1 MVNKKY
7 TISIIREARI
17 DENRTPIT
25 PNQVKELI
33 KRFPNLHILVQT
45 SKKRCFRDEDYLNA
59 GAEITDDISNTDF
72 ILGVKEVDISTLVEN
87 KTYLFFSHTTKVRN
101 YINQVTQDNAIIYKK
116 ELLREILKKNVTLID
131 YENIREVSGKGYRY
145 LGFGRFAGIVGC
157 YNTLNL
163 YLKLQKETSLPRAFE
178 INNYEKIKELLSK
191 QNFNKLKILQT

>member
-101 YINQVTQDNAIIYKK
+101 YINQDTQDKAIIYKK
-116 ELLREILKKNVTLID
+116 ELLREILKKN
-131 YENIREVSGKGYRY
+131 
-145 LGFGRFAGIVGC
+145 
-157 YNTLNL
+157 
-163 YLKLQKETSLPRAFE
+163 
-178 INNYEKIKELLSK
+178 
-191 QNFNKLKILQT
+191 